1 MYYGTDD
8 GGFSTEL
15 TLFMISLLVLTAII
29 YRRKDIRR
37 WLGNLERK
45 FLGRVQNWW
54 WSRDERREKRE
65 FEKASRSEAAVAARK
80 RMEEPVRR
88 PVKINALGFLDD
100 EEMAEFAEELAD
112 EFAADAAKEA
122 TVEAAEGTETADQAE
137 TPKAAAQTAVSH
149 GPNEWR
155 CSACGTWNSSYLCQC
170 GMTKRGIR
178 AAGAGPAA
186 LEKWRCKCGRMNEGG
201 TTECEC
207 GLLKPYAGGSFSFLK
222 KKRDPEK
229 TPDVPEIPVKDNSAR
244 WAEIQAARQKELASQ
259 MGANSAPVKEPD
271 TNTEEDADA
280 ILEDELSAVRINL
293 EESMK
298 GLR

>member
-37 WLGNLERK
+37 WLGNLGRK

-54 WSRDERREKRE
+54 WSRDERREKKE

-112 EFAADAAKEA
+112 EFAADAANEA

-137 TPKAAAQTAVSH
+137 TPKA
-149 GPNEWR
+149 
-155 CSACGTWNSSYLCQC
+155 
-170 GMTKRGIR
+170 
-178 AAGAGPAA
+178 AGPAA

-207 GLLKPYAGGSFSFLK
+207 GLLKPYSGGSFDFLK
-222 KKRDPEK
+222 GKLSKGKVPV
-229 TPDVPEIPVKDNSAR
+229 VPEFQNPQEIQVKDNSAR

-271 TNTEEDADA
+271 TNTEEDAEA